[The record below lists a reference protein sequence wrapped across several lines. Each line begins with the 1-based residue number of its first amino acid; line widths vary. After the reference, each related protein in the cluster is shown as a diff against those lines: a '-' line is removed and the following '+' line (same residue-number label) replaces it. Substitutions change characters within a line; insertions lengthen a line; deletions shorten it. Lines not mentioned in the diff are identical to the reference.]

1 MILEISFFGESCAF
15 LCVDHSPSPKGL
27 ERTWEELGG
36 REDIKIH
43 TLGLLFA
50 ATTPTGEGGGI
61 EGGREGER
69 TEAGKTRFFVFS
81 VSLPLSLVGF
91 PSGECANSKYFCS
104 DFCVLRIF
112 TALHFAFS
120 NRAAFFCATYHRAYF
135 SLYAATLVLPHTRTP
150 RVSLNIS

>member
-50 ATTPTGEGGGI
+50 ATTPTGEGGGSR
-61 EGGREGER
+61 EGGEKAREQR
-69 TEAGKTRFFVFS
+69 RAKLAFLYSRFSCLWSKVF
-81 VSLPLSLVGF
+81 PR
-91 PSGECANSKYFCS
+91 ECANSKYFCS

-120 NRAAFFCATYHRAYF
+120 NRAAFFCATYHHAYY